1 MSIVG
6 PDPTSLPRYPRGTV
20 LLVGLAAATITAIGM
35 SSIRGIL
42 APVLLTLVLSICA
55 HPVRVRLERRGVPHG
70 LATGSVILV
79 VFALL
84 SGFIYIVIVA
94 VSQFVSMLP
103 SYAVEIHDLGVSLG
117 AFLNTIG
124 ISAAQ
129 IQAMTEG
136 VTPGRFVP
144 YLTGLLGSFFGIV
157 GFLVI
162 VLTML
167 ILMSS
172 DASYAHTILGQLG
185 RRRPGLVDA
194 LEVFAVNV
202 RRYMIVTTVLGIAQ
216 GVLNALALWILQ
228 IPAAL
233 LWGLLAF
240 LCSFIPNIGYF
251 FAITPP
257 IVFGYLVGGWPTVI
271 AVIIVYGVING
282 GVQSIIQPRA
292 VGSAVSL
299 NQTITFFSVLFW
311 AVVIGPIGAILAV
324 PLTLLARTFLVDSD
338 PTAEWVRPAFGP
350 TTETRRLMKEA
361 DVALKDSRRAK
372 SPRPPGPTAT
382 GAPEPRHDE

>member
-6 PDPTSLPRYPRGTV
+6 PDPTPLPRYPRGTL
-20 LLVGLAAATITAIGM
+20 LLVGLAAATVTAMGI

-84 SGFIYIVIVA
+84 SGFFYVVIVA
-94 VSQFVSMLP
+94 ISQFVSMLP
-103 SYAVEIHDLGVSLG
+103 DYAAEIHDLGVSLG
-117 AFLNTIG
+117 EFLNTIG
-124 ISAAQ
+124 IGDAQ
-129 IQAMTEG
+129 IQAMTDG
-136 VTPGRFVP
+136 FTASRFVP
-144 YLTGLLGSFFGIV
+144 YLTGFLGSFFGIV

-172 DASYAHTILGQLG
+172 DASYAHTILGQLSQ
-185 RRRPGLVDA
+185 RRPGLVAA
-194 LEVFAVNV
+194 LKVFAANV
-202 RRYMIVTTVLGIAQ
+202 RRYMVVTTVLGLAQ
-216 GVLNALALWILQ
+216 GFLNTIALWILQ
-228 IPAAL
+228 VPAAL

-282 GVQSIIQPRA
+282 GVQSIIQPKA

-299 NQTITFFSVLFW
+299 NQTLTFFSVLFW
-311 AVVIGPIGAILAV
+311 AVVIGPIGAILAI
-324 PLTLLARTFLVDSD
+324 PLTLLARTFLIDSD
-338 PTAEWVRPAFGP
+338 PDSAWVRPAFGP
-350 TTETRRLMKEA
+350 TTETRRLLKAA
-361 DVALKDSRRAK
+361 DVADKNARK
-372 SPRPPGPTAT
+372 SKTPQSPGSVPAQP
-382 GAPEPRHDE
+382 PEPRRKA